1 MKMGSIKPVET
12 KIPKPFNKALHFT
25 KQEFLDRQKRAL
37 DLMKREGLDGFLL
50 TKQES
55 LYYLTGY
62 DTFGYGE
69 SGGSGKPKTARLV
82 LTMR

>member
-1 MKMGSIKPVET
+1 MGSIKPVEKKT
-12 KIPKPFNKALHFT
+12 PKPFSKALHFPR
-25 KQEFLDRQKRAL
+25 KEFEDRQQRFL
-37 DLMKREGLDGFLL
+37 DLMKREGLDGFIL

-69 SGGSGKPKTARLV
+69 
-82 LTMR
+82 

>member
-1 MKMGSIKPVET
+1 MGSIKPVEV
-12 KIPKPFNKALHFT
+12 KQPRPFTKALHFS
-25 KQEFLDRQKRAL
+25 KDEFHQRQQRAL
-37 DLMKREGLDGFLL
+37 GLMKREGLDGFLL

-69 SGGSGKPKTARLV
+69 YPHKMSCDK
-82 LTMR
+82 

>member
-1 MKMGSIKPVET
+1 MGSLQPVET
-12 KIPKPFNKALHFT
+12 KTPKPFGKVLHFSR
-25 KQEFLDRQKRAL
+25 KEFQERQRRTL

-69 SGGSGKPKTARLV
+69 YSQATDISV
-82 LTMR
+82 QD